1 MNKNVS
7 SSGIL
12 QEFCIENSFE
22 DKILFSIQFL
32 FTLFLKIT
40 QIDEFLIKMH
50 KEINKALNECRF
62 V

>member
-22 DKILFSIQFL
+22 NKIRFSIQFL

-40 QIDEFLIKMH
+40 RIDEFLIKMH
-50 KEINKALNECRF
+50 KEINKALNECKF